1 MSAKEFIEGLK
12 KLPDFERERIFA
24 SPMANEE
31 WREDLLDLMTLSERQ
46 NEPTRP
52 IDAVFKDLNIDA

>member
-1 MSAKEFIEGLK
+1 MSATEFIEGLK
-12 KLPDFERERIFA
+12 KLSDSERERIFA
-24 SPMANEE
+24 SFVENEE

-46 NEPTRP
+46 NEPTGP

>member
-1 MSAKEFIEGLK
+1 MSVTEFIEGLK
-12 KLPDFERERIFA
+12 KLPDSERERIFA
-24 SPMANEE
+24 SLVENEE

-46 NEPTRP
+46 NEPNRP

>member
-1 MSAKEFIEGLK
+1 MSATEFIEGLK
-12 KLPDFERERIFA
+12 KLPDSERERIFA
-24 SPMANEE
+24 SLVENEE
-31 WREDLLDLMTLSERQ
+31 WRKDLLDLMTLSERQ